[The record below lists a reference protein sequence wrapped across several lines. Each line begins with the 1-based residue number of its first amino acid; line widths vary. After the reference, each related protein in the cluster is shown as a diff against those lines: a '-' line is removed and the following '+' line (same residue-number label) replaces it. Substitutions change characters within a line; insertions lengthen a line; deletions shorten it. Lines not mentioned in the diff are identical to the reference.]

1 MRSIALPGPA
11 AAFVSAGGRDVDTA
25 KLAVDAAAGEHVRL
39 VDDRGDEL
47 GLAIADPD
55 NARLR
60 VMATPADGFPAIDG
74 ALLGWRVERALAWR
88 KALGLP
94 GPDHAYRIVHGAGD
108 GLPGFACDVLG
119 ATAVVYIYGAGL
131 RALGRQLAEAIT
143 GFARLRGAVV
153 KLRARGGADSVEQ
166 DIVGAAPDEQLVV
179 TEHGVPFEVHPLAGL
194 NHGLFT
200 DMREH
205 RRGLAR
211 FVAGAR
217 VLNLFSYTGALSV
230 TCARAGAAAV
240 TSVDTSAGVQAWA
253 AGNFARSGLVDPRRW
268 RFETGDAVRFLA
280 RAARD
285 KERYDAVLIDPPTF
299 STARGAPWT
308 LDRDYPDLIAKA
320 AAVIPPSGLL
330 WLAANTHR
338 LGHGLG
344 HEPGSLARLAHKG
357 LRAAGRSAA
366 IVEQGG
372 LPPEYPTLAAQ
383 PHDRYLQVCV
393 LRLA

>member
-1 MRSIALPGPA
+1 MKSIVLPGPA
-11 AAFVSAGGRDVDTA
+11 AAFVAAGGRDLDTA
-25 KLAVDAAAGEHVRL
+25 KLTLELAAGDHVQL
-39 VDDRGDEL
+39 VDERGEEL

-60 VMATPADGFPAIDG
+60 MMATPADGFPRIDG
-74 ALLGWRVERALAWR
+74 ALLGWRVERALRWR

-94 GPDHAYRIVHGAGD
+94 GEGHAYRIVHGAGD

-119 ATAVVYIYGAGL
+119 PTAVVYAYGAGL
-131 RALGRQLAEAIT
+131 RALGKQLAEAIV
-143 GFARLRGAVV
+143 GFAQLRGAVV

-166 DIVGAAPDEQLVV
+166 DVVGVRPDDKLVV
-179 TEHGVPFEVHPLAGL
+179 TEHGVPFEIHPFGGL

-230 TCARAGAAAV
+230 ACARAGAATV

-253 AGNFARSGLVDPRRW
+253 AGNFARSGLVDARRW
-268 RFETGDAVRFLA
+268 RFETGDAVRFLQ

-285 KERYDAVLIDPPTF
+285 KERYD
-299 STARGAPWT
+299 
-308 LDRDYPDLIAKA
+308 
-320 AAVIPPSGLL
+320 
-330 WLAANTHR
+330 
-338 LGHGLG
+338 
-344 HEPGSLARLAHKG
+344 
-357 LRAAGRSAA
+357 
-366 IVEQGG
+366 
-372 LPPEYPTLAAQ
+372 
-383 PHDRYLQVCV
+383 
-393 LRLA
+393 

>member
-1 MRSIALPGPA
+1 MKSVVLPGPA
-11 AAFVSAGGRDVDTA
+11 AAFVTSGGRDIDTA
-25 KLAVDAAAGEHVRL
+25 RLTLELTAGEQLQL
-39 VDDRGDEL
+39 VDERGEEL

-60 VMATPADGFPAIDG
+60 MMATAADGFPRIDG
-74 ALLGWRVERALAWR
+74 ALLGWRVERALRWR

-119 ATAVVYIYGAGL
+119 PTAVVYVYGAGL
-131 RALGRQLAEAIT
+131 RALGGQLAEAIV
-143 GFARLRGAVV
+143 GFAQLRGAVV

-166 DIVGAAPDEQLVV
+166 AIVGQSPDDQLVV
-179 TEHGVPFEVHPLAGL
+179 TEHAVPFEVHPHGGL

-230 TCARAGAAAV
+230 TCARAGAATV

-253 AGNFARSGLVDPRRW
+253 AGNFARSGLTDAKRW
-268 RFETGDAVRFLA
+268 RFETGDAVRFLQ

-285 KERYDAVLIDPPTF
+285 KERYDVVLVDPPTF
-299 STARGAPWT
+299 STARGSPWT
-308 LDRDYPDLIAKA
+308 LERDYPELIAKA
-320 AAVIPPSGLL
+320 AAVIPADGLL
-330 WLAANTHR
+330 WLAANTHE
-338 LGHGLG
+338 L
-344 HEPGSLARLAHKG
+344 GSLAKLAHKG
-357 LRAAGRSAA
+357 LRIANRTGA
-366 IVEQGG
+366 VLEQGG

-383 PHDRYLQVCV
+383 PHDRYLQVC
-393 LRLA
+393 LIRLS